1 MQIVKICLR
10 MLSHD
15 PNYDYGTD
23 EEDSDNDMDTDDF
36 GEYVFSIHFVPPIHI
51 NAHHAGTRRMM
62 STVMTTT

>member
-36 GEYVFSIHFVPPIHI
+36 GEYVFSILYFVPLFILMPTMQER
-51 NAHHAGTRRMM
+51 GG
-62 STVMTTT
+62 